1 MQPQVSDQPDAL
13 ADKIE
18 EQFASLCDSDC
29 GKVLRDNIYIYNTCI
44 LFACLCI
51 TYKLTKK

>member
-29 GKVLRDNIYIYNTCI
+29 GKVLRDNIYIKYMYIIC
-44 LFACLCI
+44 LFMYYI
-51 TYKLTKK
+51 

>member
-29 GKVLRDNIYIYNTCI
+29 GKVLRDNIYII
-44 LFACLCI
+44 LYIIYLFI
-51 TYKLTKK
+51 YYI

>member
-29 GKVLRDNIYIYNTCI
+29 GKVLRDNIYIYNI
-44 LFACLCI
+44 VYYLLVYLLHI
-51 TYKLTKK
+51 N